1 MQGALTQ
8 PAVVQVAPDIGRIS
22 VRLVTDPPGKTA
34 TPALRKLCVAVHIGR
49 PVYMFCR
56 RGGEKH
62 SGLLVHGDIDIIP
75 AHMPTVWEPRQQ
87 DTALALGIEPTL
99 LTSIA
104 EECGFDGGRLQM
116 LNRFQIRDPQIENI
130 AWALKAEMEAG
141 YPGGRVFSDSLATAL
156 ATCLVRRHSSLAPM
170 PSARNGGVSGRQ
182 FKQVLSYI
190 EDTLAEDISLSDI
203 AAVAGVSRS
212 HLKVI
217 FRRAMGVPV
226 HQYVIQRRVERAR
239 ELLSGSALS
248 ISEIAA
254 ETGFTHQSHLA
265 YHMRR
270 ILGASP
276 KELRA
281 LNP

>member
-1 MQGALTQ
+1 MPQT
-8 PAVVQVAPDIGRIS
+8 GRIS
-22 VRLVTDPPGKTA
+22 VRMLTDPPGKIV
-34 TPALRKLCVAVHIGR
+34 TPALQKLCVAIHVGR

-56 RGGEKH
+56 RGIEQH
-62 SGLLVHGDIDIIP
+62 AGLLVHGDIDIIP
-75 AHMPTVWEPRQQ
+75 AHIPMVWEARQQ
-87 DTALALGIEPTL
+87 DTALALGVEPGL
-99 LTSIA
+99 LSAVA
-104 EECGFDGGRLQM
+104 EECGFDGPRLRM
-116 LNRFQIRDPQIENI
+116 LNRFQIRDPQIEHI

-141 YPGGRVFSDSLATAL
+141 YPGGRVFSDSLAVAL
-156 ATCLVRRHSSLAPM
+156 AACLIRRHSSLAPL
-170 PSARNGGVSGRQ
+170 PSARTGGVSGRK

-190 EDTLAEDISLSDI
+190 EDNLGEDISLSDI

-239 ELLSGSALS
+239 ELLCGSALA

-270 ILGASP
+270 TLGASP
-276 KELRA
+276 KAIRELGA
-281 LNP
+281 